1 MPIHDTE
8 ASTRVLRRLIR
19 VVWMMVVTDRLQTMQ
34 RALVLTRLHLVAH
47 RLRLVRRLASVLCE
61 VERVRRTQRRRQVLQ
76 RVRRL
81 WHRVVLLRT
90 HRLRLRLQRRRVVRR
105 LMRQQ
110 RLLVR
115 QRVVLCCLVV
125 VARRRLARRLVMVLV
140 VLEGRLNLRAWLRV
154 RLWLVVVDQR
164 MMRARLLQR
173 QRKLEVAV
181 IVRCNRQQARLRV
194 QRCHRVEGR
203 HLMRRVRQHRQ
214 RRMRVLLW
222 TMLRR

>member
-1 MPIHDTE
+1 MQAQSPMMW
-8 ASTRVLRRLIR
+8 LRS
-19 VVWMMVVTDRLQTMQ
+19 Q
-34 RALVLTRLHLVAH
+34 
-47 RLRLVRRLASVLCE
+47 
-61 VERVRRTQRRRQVLQ
+61 
-76 RVRRL
+76 
-81 WHRVVLLRT
+81 
-90 HRLRLRLQRRRVVRR
+90 
-105 LMRQQ
+105 
-110 RLLVR
+110 VR
-115 QRVVLCCLVV
+115 QWVVLCCLVV
-125 VARRRLARRLVMVLV
+125 VARRRLVRRLVRVLV
-140 VLEGRLNLRAWLRV
+140 VLEDRLNLRAWLRV

>member
-1 MPIHDTE
+1 M
-8 ASTRVLRRLIR
+8 
-19 VVWMMVVTDRLQTMQ
+19 
-34 RALVLTRLHLVAH
+34 
-47 RLRLVRRLASVLCE
+47 
-61 VERVRRTQRRRQVLQ
+61 RRTQRRRQVLQ
-76 RVRRL
+76 RVQRL

-90 HRLRLRLQRRRVVRR
+90 HRQRQRLRRRQLVRAMMRQLRLQVRR
-105 LMRQQ
+105 
-110 RLLVR
+110 
-115 QRVVLCCLVV
+115 RVVLCCLVV
-125 VARRRLARRLVMVLV
+125 VARRRLVRRLVRVLV
-140 VLEGRLNLRAWLRV
+140 VLEDRLNLRAWLRV

-222 TMLRR
+222 TMLQRSQVRRLVLLWCTRAVVSVRRRQLQRTLLEMLVDRRMPSLVLVRQRRREPTHDTEASTRV

>member
-1 MPIHDTE
+1 M
-8 ASTRVLRRLIR
+8 
-19 VVWMMVVTDRLQTMQ
+19 VWVVTAATVDRWHRMQ

-76 RVRRL
+76 RVQQL

-90 HRLRLRLQRRRVVRR
+90 HRQRQRLLRRQLVRAMMRRLRLQVRR
-105 LMRQQ
+105 
-110 RLLVR
+110 
-115 QRVVLCCLVV
+115 RVVLCCLVV
-125 VARRRLARRLVMVLV
+125 VARRRLVRRLVRVLV
-140 VLEGRLNLRAWLRV
+140 VLEDRLNLRAWLRV

-181 IVRCNRQQARLRV
+181 IVRCNRQQARL
-194 QRCHRVEGR
+194 QAQLCHRVEGR

-222 TMLRR
+222 TMLLSARGRCFCGHPC